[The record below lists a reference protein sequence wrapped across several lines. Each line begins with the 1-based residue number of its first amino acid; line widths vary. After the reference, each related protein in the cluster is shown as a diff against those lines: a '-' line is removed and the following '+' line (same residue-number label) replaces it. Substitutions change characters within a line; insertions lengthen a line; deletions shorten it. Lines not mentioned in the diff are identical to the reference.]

1 MYALVAL
8 GFVVIF
14 RATGVINFAQ
24 GGLVVFGAFL
34 VYQAQ
39 TTWDWFG
46 GGATWPGFIGSALFA
61 IVCVAAIGAAFE
73 SLVLRRMIGQP
84 IFAIILITI
93 GLFLLVEPITT
104 TIWHNPPGGIQTPW
118 GTNTVS
124 VGDVNI
130 LQVNVATIVLGALVM
145 GGFFL
150 LFQYTKVGVGM
161 RATAVDQEA
170 ALAQGISVRRIF
182 ALSWAIAGA
191 VAVVAG
197 MMLAGG
203 AGPAPGLSFSLALI
217 ALRAFPAI
225 ILGGLDSPGGAV
237 VGGLT
242 IGVAEVMAKGYI
254 PDLVPRPRRRVR
266 RHRAVPDHADHPAR
280 APVRPVR
287 HARGPEGLMAR
298 PTGSMIRNYAD
309 DLRLFPTA
317 AKRVGIVVLIALY
330 LLVPYLINDTWASVL
345 SLAGV
350 VAIGAIGLNLLTGYT
365 GQPSLGMAA
374 FIGLGA
380 FVAGYYGGGRFA
392 DGIGYDLNLFVYHA
406 HRRRRRRGGRRPHRP
421 SRPPPAREL
430 SRDRHAWAGV
440 RRAVRLEEVDHVHRR
455 QRGQPHAGQGR
466 LRRSGSGRSTS

>member
-1 MYALVAL
+1 MTKFFSLLADGLALGAVYALVAL

-39 TTWDWFG
+39 NTWDWFG
-46 GGATWPGFIGSALFA
+46 GGDTWPGFIASALFA

-130 LQVNVATIVLGALVM
+130 LQVNIATVVLGALVM

-203 AGPAPGLSFSLALI
+203 AGPAPGLSVSLALI

-237 VGGLT
+237 VGGLI

-254 PDLVPRPRRRVR
+254 PDLVP
-266 RHRAVPDHADHPAR
+266 
-280 APVRPVR
+280 
-287 HARGPEGLMAR
+287 
-298 PTGSMIRNYAD
+298 
-309 DLRLFPTA
+309 
-317 AKRVGIVVLIALY
+317 ALGAEFGDI
-330 LLVPYLINDTWASVL
+330 VPYLIMLIILLVRPF
-345 SLAGV
+345 
-350 VAIGAIGLNLLTGYT
+350 GLFGT
-365 GQPSLGMAA
+365 P
-374 FIGLGA
+374 
-380 FVAGYYGGGRFA
+380 
-392 DGIGYDLNLFVYHA
+392 
-406 HRRRRRRGGRRPHRP
+406 
-421 SRPPPAREL
+421 E
-430 SRDRHAWAGV
+430 V
-440 RRAVRLEEVDHVHRR
+440 RRV
-455 QRGQPHAGQGR
+455 
-466 LRRSGSGRSTS
+466 

>member
-1 MYALVAL
+1 MTKFFSLLADGLALGAVYALVAL

-39 TTWDWFG
+39 FTWDWFG
-46 GGATWPGFIGSALFA
+46 GGGTWAGFIASALFA
-61 IVCVAAIGAAFE
+61 MVCVGLIGAAFE
-73 SLVLRRMIGQP
+73 ALVLRRMIGQP

-104 TIWHNPPGGIQTPW
+104 TVWHNPPGGIETPF
-118 GTNTVS
+118 GTNTVGI
-124 VGDVNI
+124 GDVNI
-130 LQVNVATIVLGALVM
+130 LQVNIATVVLGAIVM

-170 ALAQGISVRRIF
+170 ALAQGINVRRIF
-182 ALSWAIAGA
+182 ALSWAIAGV

-203 AGPAPGLSFSLALI
+203 AGPAPGLSVSLAVI

-254 PDLVPRPRRRVR
+254 PDRF
-266 RHRAVPDHADHPAR
+266 PAL
-280 APVRPVR
+280 
-287 HARGPEGLMAR
+287 GPEFGD
-298 PTGSMIRNYAD
+298 I
-309 DLRLFPTA
+309 
-317 AKRVGIVVLIALY
+317 
-330 LLVPYLINDTWASVL
+330 VPYLIMLIILLVRPF
-345 SLAGV
+345 
-350 VAIGAIGLNLLTGYT
+350 GLFGT
-365 GQPSLGMAA
+365 
-374 FIGLGA
+374 
-380 FVAGYYGGGRFA
+380 
-392 DGIGYDLNLFVYHA
+392 
-406 HRRRRRRGGRRPHRP
+406 
-421 SRPPPAREL
+421 RE
-430 SRDRHAWAGV
+430 V
-440 RRAVRLEEVDHVHRR
+440 RRV
-455 QRGQPHAGQGR
+455 
-466 LRRSGSGRSTS
+466 